1 MNTKQKLHVVSTQV
15 NFFNVIGQ
23 KIQMFESSQPYPTSS
38 PPQRMQ
44 QRLIAYLM
52 NFWFGD
58 DIKLENSKGRFIDFG
73 SRQSLVRGKT
83 RSGKA

>member
-1 MNTKQKLHVVSTQV
+1 MNTKQKLHMVSTQV

-23 KIQMFESSQPYPTSS
+23 KIQMFEYSQSYPTSS

-44 QRLIAYLM
+44 QRLTAYLM

-58 DIKLENSKGRFIDFG
+58 NIKLENSKDRFIDFG